1 MPDFAKNS
9 GPLQTASNPADD
21 TATTHNRRL
30 ERRARAKSRHPCVGV
45 RAGGAWSDDI
55 LQVWHEVEARIE
67 LYVIVRFQNYFVSLD
82 AWGAVAQRQTE
93 SGLQLLDLRQ
103 KRTYS
108 SVCNF
113 KADLIFC
120 DATGADRR
128 PQAPRMQNA
137 RTEKPLVNCIHIL
150 PRP

>member
-93 SGLQLLDLRQ
+93 PGLQLLDLRQ

-108 SVCNF
+108 PICNF
-113 KADLIFC
+113 KADLIFWTPRERT
-120 DATGADRR
+120 DVHK
-128 PQAPRMQNA
+128 PQECKMLEQGN
-137 RTEKPLVNCIHIL
+137 LW
-150 PRP
+150 